1 MEINPTIY
9 SSIESP
15 TQKTPEEEKNRADS
29 ISSITTDFN
38 KLNSFGDNSTQE
50 LLSVRGKSRKIVSS
64 QYSGILGLL
73 KEFRTTSEQ
82 PD

>member
-50 LLSVRGKSRKIVSS
+50 LLSVVRITL
-64 QYSGILGLL
+64 INNLI
-73 KEFRTTSEQ
+73 SEENQ
-82 PD
+82 EK